1 MDKTKAVRANA
12 AAPLV
17 VSDDQF
23 ALIAAIEELAK
34 AMEYL
39 AGKM

>member
-17 VSDDQF
+17 VSDDQY
-23 ALIAAIEELAK
+23 AMIVAIEELIK
-34 AMEYL
+34 AIEYL
-39 AGKM
+39 ARKI